1 MTDLAKQANEAEIAF
16 MQAARAAKSEADDKH
31 VKALCREYLN
41 VLKKIRYRRQRWTR
55 N

>member
-41 VLKKIRYRRQRWTR
+41 VLIRIRQRKSRWQ
-55 N
+55 NG